1 MCESYQEACVRLGL
15 LADDR
20 EWQKCLQEASLTH
33 MPFQMRFLFAHIY
46 AFCNPSNPVQL
57 WQTFSTDMCEDYL
70 NQSHRHNEQ
79 LETLRRIFMPDSDLD
94 QFKLIY
100 AKNIAHYE
108 IKRHL
113 GHNGVKLSEL
123 GLDEPNEQLIP
134 HNILDTIHEQVG
146 EYQFDQAIE
155 LQVCNHYRQQLNP
168 EQRLVFDRIENNLLN
183 NNNNN
188 NNNNNQQTLLFVEG
202 QGGSGKTFLYT
213 AICHLVRS
221 LNKIIIPTAWT
232 GIAASLLVGGQTCH
246 SRFGLPVPFT
256 KESNSFI
263 RAQSPEANYIRK
275 ARVILCDEASMMP
288 GHFLVVLDRLFRDL
302 TNDKRPFGNKI
313 VILGGDFFQTLPV
326 SPRALRIEKIAAS
339 INKTV
344 LWNLFE
350 HF

>member
-1 MCESYQEACVRLGL
+1 MLRLLLLHVRGAQSFEELRLVNGELCESYQEACVRLGL

-20 EWQKCLQEASLTH
+20 EWQRCLQEASLTH
-33 MPFQMRFLFAHIY
+33 MPFQMRFLFAHIC

-79 LETLRRIFMPDSDLD
+79 LESLRRIYMPDSDLD

-100 AKNIAHYE
+100 AKNIALYE

-113 GHNGVKLSEL
+113 GHNSVNLAEL
-123 GLDEPNEQLIP
+123 GLDEPNQQLIP

-155 LQVCNHYRQQLNP
+155 LQVCNHYRLQLNE
-168 EQRLVFDRIENNLLN
+168 EQRFIFDRIENNLHN
-183 NNNNN
+183 NNNNE
-188 NNNNNQQTLLFVEG
+188 QSLLFVEG

-221 LNKIIIPTAWT
+221 LNKVILPTAWT
-232 GIAASLLVGGQTCH
+232 GIAASLLVGGQTYH
-246 SRFGLPVPFT
+246 SRFALPVPYT
-256 KESNSFI
+256 KESSSLI

-288 GHFLVVLDRLFRDL
+288 GHFLVVRHCLFH
-302 TNDKRPFGNKI
+302 
-313 VILGGDFFQTLPV
+313 Q
-326 SPRALRIEKIAAS
+326 E
-339 INKTV
+339 
-344 LWNLFE
+344 LFE
-350 HF
+350 SKKLLHR